1 MLLTLPSPKTYTP
14 TYRWTCTGEGKGTD
28 LYPSN
33 QSITQFFHR
42 LVFFL
47 LLQFAHNSIAVFIWM
62 TEEIA
67 PRKQRKEGGGEKI
80 AVHFIPLIKEE
91 QCKIICHFFHNR

>member
-1 MLLTLPSPKTYTP
+1 
-14 TYRWTCTGEGKGTD
+14 
-28 LYPSN
+28 
-33 QSITQFFHR
+33 
-42 LVFFL
+42 
-47 LLQFAHNSIAVFIWM
+47 M

-91 QCKIICHFFHNR
+91 QCKIICHFFRNVFHCLSKNLEAIFLTNSQTL